1 MKKLQRA
8 LWLLLALAMLVSCV
22 AGCTPTGE
30 PESSDSSVAESAG
43 EAESVAG
50 DDASTGDAEPESTPD
65 DATSSEDVSTE
76 DSAPADGTTASGDAA
91 TTGNGNNATTGDK
104 PQGNTTT
111 AKGQTT
117 TTTTTKNQDNITT
130 AVKDDGKVDMGGYE
144 FIFGTAYYTNYL
156 NDEGV
161 LDPTNPVIKAINKVE
176 KEYNCKIKWYRFADV
191 GKAGEAVVLAVQS
204 GDKICDIAQ
213 MQYSR
218 CRVVAY
224 SNASHDLASIKTLDL
239 NSGNFEKAMTEAFTF
254 NKKVYAINFGFQSNV
269 QGLFYNADILKQYAP
284 QYDPMKMYKDGT
296 WTEDN
301 FYTVLRTVATN
312 SGNKITPMT
321 GSTGIMAMSVAAN
334 AGGTAYKDGNKVIF
348 GIVTPNGVKA
358 LNYVKKLYNEKLW
371 IYPSDSSFANG
382 TAAFIEGL
390 AWKFKSYAN
399 ITNMEFVPWPKG
411 ELGKYRVNTPDGQ
424 ALCVPKTVKR
434 KDYVG
439 VVLNALGESSKET
452 IALEVQKMEDMGWS
466 ATSLEVIKWMQDNHF
481 IDQTTGPDIEAYS
494 EKIDNSVFQAN
505 MQPAAAMESI
515 RQAAQ
520 KTYDDYFKQF
530 IR

>member
-1 MKKLQRA
+1 MKKLQQA

-22 AGCTPTGE
+22 AGCTTTEG

-50 DDASTGDAEPESTPD
+50 DASADDAEPESTPD
-65 DATSSEDVSTE
+65 DAASSEDVSAE
-76 DSAPADGTTASGDAA
+76 DSAPADGTTAGGDA
-91 TTGNGNNATTGDK
+91 TTGTGNDATTGDK

-176 KEYNCKIKWYRFADV
+176 KDYNCKIKWYRFADV

-224 SNASHDLASIKTLDL
+224 SNASHDLASIKSLDL

-254 NKKVYAINFGFQSNV
+254 NKKVYAINFGFNANV

-301 FYTVLRTVATN
+301 FYTVLRTIATN
-312 SGNKITPMT
+312 SGNKVTPMT
-321 GSTGIMAMSVAAN
+321 GSTGIMALSVAAN

-382 TAAFIEGL
+382 TAAFIEGT

-399 ITNMEFVPWPKG
+399 ISSLEFVPWPKG

-452 IALEVQKMEDMGWS
+452 IDLEIQKMEDMGWS
-466 ATSLEVIKWMQDNHF
+466 AESLAVVKWMQDNHF

-515 RQAAQ
+515 REAAQ
-520 KTYDDYFKQF
+520 KTYDDYYKQF

>member
-1 MKKLQRA
+1 MKKLQKA
-8 LWLLLALAMLVSCV
+8 LWLLLALAMIVSCV
-22 AGCTPTGE
+22 AGCAPAAD
-30 PESSDSSVAESAG
+30 PESSDSSVAESTG
-43 EAESVAG
+43 DVESVGG
-50 DDASTGDAEPESTPD
+50 DDASVGDAEPESTPD
-65 DATSSEDVSTE
+65 DTASSEDVGGE
-76 DSAPADGTTASGDAA
+76 DSTPAEDTSADTGKEESNSNTPA
-91 TTGNGNNATTGDK
+91 TGNK
-104 PQGNTTT
+104 PQGNGTTKVQSTTT
-111 AKGQTT
+111 AS
-117 TTTTTKNQDNITT
+117 TKNQDNITT
-130 AVKDDGKVDMGGYE
+130 SKKADGKVDMGGYE
-144 FIFGTAYYTNYL
+144 FVFGTAYYTNYL

-176 KEYNCKIKWYRFADV
+176 KDYNCKIKWYRFADV

-224 SNASHDLASIKTLDL
+224 SNASHDLASIKSLDL

-254 NKKVYAINFGFQSNV
+254 NKKVYAINFGFNANV

-301 FYTVLRTVATN
+301 FYTVLRTIATN
-312 SGNKITPMT
+312 SGNKVTPMT
-321 GSTGIMAMSVAAN
+321 GSTGIMALSVAAN

-382 TAAFIEGL
+382 TAAFIEGT

-399 ITNMEFVPWPKG
+399 ISSLEFVPWPKG

-452 IALEVQKMEDMGWS
+452 IDLEIQKMEDMGWS
-466 ATSLEVIKWMQDNHF
+466 AESLAVVKWMQDNHF

-515 RQAAQ
+515 REAAQ